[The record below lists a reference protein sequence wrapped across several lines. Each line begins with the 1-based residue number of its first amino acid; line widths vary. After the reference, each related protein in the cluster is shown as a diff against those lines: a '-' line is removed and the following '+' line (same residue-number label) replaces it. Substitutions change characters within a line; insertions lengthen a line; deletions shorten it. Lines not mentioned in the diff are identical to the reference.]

1 MGSELS
7 TEEELYI
14 DLLNNS
20 VMCKAD
26 INEGAAP
33 PKKKNIA
40 ISINEIEPE
49 RDTKTFYD

>member
-20 VMCKAD
+20 VTCKAD
-26 INEGAAP
+26 INEGAPP

-40 ISINEIEPE
+40 LLKHEIEPE
-49 RDTKTFYD
+49 RETKAFYD